1 MIVKNYKERE
11 GKHRMATPR
20 IEVDEKTLVR
30 MAKYYVKTKSATYVV
45 LCNKF
50 NLSTSVVRRCLNV
63 TIKEID
69 PELWVAV
76 QEKKKANIERGRQ
89 AIINPTKKPC
99 FKCRKSAAE

>member
-1 MIVKNYKERE
+1 
-11 GKHRMATPR
+11 MATPR
-20 IEVDEKTLVR
+20 IELDQKTVVR
-30 MAKYYVKTKSATYVV
+30 IAKYYVKTKSATYIV

-69 PELWVAV
+69 PELWVQV

-89 AIINPTKKPC
+89 AIQNPSKKKTC
-99 FKCRKSAAE
+99 FIHKRAVAE